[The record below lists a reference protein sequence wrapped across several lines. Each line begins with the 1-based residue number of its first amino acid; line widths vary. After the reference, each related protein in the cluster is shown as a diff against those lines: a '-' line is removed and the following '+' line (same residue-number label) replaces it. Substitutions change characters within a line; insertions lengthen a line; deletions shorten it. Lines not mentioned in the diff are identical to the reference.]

1 MFGVDHTVCG
11 QEAVLDVGQHGV
23 CPAEGRVARGG
34 AAVPGDVAFMDKTRL
49 IGDAAKPLT
58 AIADDGGSGL
68 DIGA

>member
-1 MFGVDHTVCG
+1 
-11 QEAVLDVGQHGV
+11 
-23 CPAEGRVARGG
+23 VARGG